1 MFARLGRLIHRRRWA
16 VLGAAAVLTV
26 VAGALGPAVSES
38 VRGGGFDD
46 PSAESTRAAEIADD
60 AFGRTEGDVVVLWSH
75 GTLRVDDPAFGRQVT
90 ELLASLPADAVAQ
103 VVHPW
108 SPGLPAGAG
117 ARLLGDD
124 GSTAMA
130 VLSLRGADEDA
141 RSAAYDQIADL
152 LHAPA
157 PWQTHITG
165 EVPLN
170 EALQHAA
177 EEDIARAEMLAM
189 PVLLVLMALI
199 FGSLTAAAL
208 PITVGVVAILGA
220 MGLLRLLTLVTDV
233 STFALN
239 VTTILGLGLAIDYS
253 LFMVSRFRE
262 ELGNGGGTA
271 DVGAAVARTVA
282 TAGRTVAFSG
292 LTVLIAFGGLL
303 FFPQMFLRSMGLGG
317 MAVVLLDM
325 VLALTLL
332 PALLAVLG
340 RRVEAGRLPES
351 LTRRLFAQRVTVT
364 GGRPRT
370 GGWERLARGVL
381 RRPGVVAV
389 GAALLLAVLALP
401 ALGLQPGGSGAR
413 DLPES
418 SAARVAADVME
429 ERFPAASTTALDVV
443 VQGPVDATALA
454 AYAVRIETLP
464 GVTGVTVNAAVTV
477 DGTTTTRLAVGTSG
491 TVDDPA
497 TRDLVHRVRD
507 AGPPDGAT
515 SALVGGPA
523 AAAADSIT
531 AITSTL
537 PRTLPFV
544 AGVTAVLLFLALG
557 SVVLPLKAVLMNVV
571 SLGATFGVIAW
582 AFGEGHLAGLLGFT
596 GTGHVEPSN
605 LVLVAVI
612 SFGLA
617 MDYELFL
624 LSRIRE
630 EHLRGASRA
639 DSIATGLQRSG
650 RTITSAALLLV
661 VVLVAMGTSGV
672 TFLKVIGLGLAFAVA
687 VDATVVRA
695 LLVPATMQLLGR
707 ANWWLPRPL
716 ARFHARFGFAE
727 DEGSTAPPIP
737 AAPGRLLQGGA
748 PRPAR
753 DEVLVGADR

>member
-1 MFARLGRLIHRRRWA
+1 MFARLGQLTHRRRWW

-38 VRGGGFDD
+38 VRGGGFED
-46 PSAESTRAAEIADD
+46 PSAESTRAAAIADE
-60 AFGRTEGDVVVLWSH
+60 AFGRTDGDVVVLWSNDAL
-75 GTLRVDDPAFGRQVT
+75 TVEDPAFEQQVT
-90 ELLASLPADAVAQ
+90 TMVDDLPTDLVAR

-108 SPGLPAGAG
+108 SPGLPAGA
-117 ARLLGDD
+117 ALLGDD
-124 GSTAMA
+124 GRTAMA
-130 VLSLRGADEDA
+130 VISLRGADDDA
-141 RSAAYDQIADL
+141 RSDAYAAIADRL
-152 LHAPA
+152 RAPA
-157 PWQTHITG
+157 PWQTQVTG
-165 EVPLN
+165 EVPLQQ
-170 EALQHAA
+170 ALQHAA
-177 EEDIARAEMLAM
+177 EDDIARAEMIAM

-208 PITVGVVAILGA
+208 PVTIGVVAILGA
-220 MGLLRLLTLVTDV
+220 MGLLRALTLVTDV

-239 VTTILGLGLAIDYS
+239 VTTILGLGLAIDYA

-262 ELGNGGGTA
+262 ELRADGGTA
-271 DVGAAVARTVA
+271 DVGTAVARTVA

-292 LTVLIAFGGLL
+292 LTVLISFAGLL

-351 LTRRLFAQRVTVT
+351 LTRRLFAQRVIVP
-364 GGRPRT
+364 GAPPRA
-370 GGWERLARGVL
+370 GGWERFARVVL
-381 RRPGVVAV
+381 RRPGAVAV
-389 GAALLLAVLALP
+389 GAAVLLAVLALP
-401 ALGLQPGGSGAR
+401 ALDLRAGTSDER
-413 DLPES
+413 DLPEGA
-418 SAARVAADVME
+418 AARVAVGVMD
-429 ERFPAASTTALDVV
+429 ERFPAASTPALDVV
-443 VQGPVDATALA
+443 VQGTVDAPTLA
-454 AYAVRIETLP
+454 SYAERIGSLP
-464 GVTGVTVNAAVTV
+464 GVTGAAVSGSVTA
-477 DGTTTTRLAVGTSG
+477 DGTTTTRLAVRTSG
-491 TVDDPA
+491 AVDDQA
-497 TRDLVHRVRD
+497 ARDAVRAVRDL
-507 AGPPDGAT
+507 APPDGAT
-515 SALVGGPA
+515 TVLVGGPA
-523 AAAADSIT
+523 AAAADSVT

-544 AGVTAVLLFLALG
+544 AGVTVVLLFLALG

-571 SLGATFGVIAW
+571 SLGATFGAIGW
-582 AFGEGHLAGLLGFT
+582 AFGQGNLAGLLGFT
-596 GTGHVEPSN
+596 ETGYVEPSN

-630 EHLRGASRA
+630 EHLRGAGRVDA
-639 DSIATGLQRSG
+639 IATGLERSG

-695 LLVPATMQLLGR
+695 LLVPATLALLGR
-707 ANWWLPRPL
+707 ASWWLPRPL
-716 ARFHARFGFAE
+716 ARVHARFGVSE
-727 DEGSTAPPIP
+727 DEGGAPPVTDTTP
-737 AAPGRLLQGGA
+737 GRLGQGAAPG
-748 PRPAR
+748 PVR
-753 DEVLVGADR
+753 DEALVGADR